1 MAKDQYTDK
10 TLNRFQKTNLY
21 YATDPFLLYQDPTY
35 LGFKLL
41 FEFDQPTSGL
51 LSRNTHINTAMGY
64 LNSIGDQYRVTYLSK
79 FVDILEG
86 VNKKTPWFF
95 QTIEGLPDVW
105 KRGYQE
111 ADFKPILPKDRK
123 ITIGCE
129 ESIDLRVSTM
139 MDLYR
144 KATFDWNFR
153 REVIP
158 WNLRTFKVW
167 IYVYEARNI
176 NVTGQPN
183 SPGLIDIS
191 KILGLQ
197 DINKKQQTE
206 NKRLLGIQD
215 NEEGS
220 SLIDRVTSL
229 GDSVVSGIKDL
240 KDPPVPDNIDV
251 IDTKQSHFLFK
262 LDMCEFL
269 PDESG
274 EFLGKVSNITGERA
288 TQKIAFTYRNVEEVN
303 LNNIYSGDVAI
314 RDAVI
319 GQLNISAFDI
329 PYAAQSNQKGGW
341 SLDSVLNDSGF
352 GVLSPFATMAAD
364 KIESLV
370 SSYAGKLF
378 MGNIFGFSANN
389 LLGNV
394 TGALSGDP
402 TSIVAAAQGAA
413 RQLGNINGK
422 RNDSTKISGDDKYYD
437 EGTPSQGNTSTKIS
451 GDDKYYDNVTP
462 NESNKISNDTKYATR
477 PGSNS
482 FSNKTKDSNDIGN
495 TFE

>member
-1 MAKDQYTDK
+1 MAVEQYTDK

-51 LSRNTHINTAMGY
+51 LSRKTHMNTAMGY

-79 FVDILEG
+79 FVDLLEG
-86 VNKKTPWFF
+86 INKKTPWFF

-105 KRGYQE
+105 KRGFNE
-111 ADFKPILPKDRK
+111 NEFKAMLPKDRK

-129 ESIDLRVSTM
+129 EAIDLRVSTM

-167 IYVYEARNI
+167 VYVYEARKI

-206 NKRLLGIQD
+206 NKRLLGIVDEQD
-215 NEEGS
+215 GS
-220 SLIDRVTSL
+220 SLIDRVTAL
-229 GDSVVSGIKDL
+229 GDSVITGIKDL

-288 TQKIAFTYRNVEEVN
+288 TQKISFTYRNVEEVN
-303 LNNIYSGDVAI
+303 LNNIYAGDVAI

-319 GQLNISAFDI
+319 GQLNIAAFDI
-329 PYAAQSNQKGGW
+329 PYASQSNQKGGW
-341 SLDSVLNDSGF
+341 TLDSVLNDAGF
-352 GVLSPFATMAAD
+352 GVLSPLAGLAAD
-364 KIESLV
+364 KVSSLIE
-370 SSYAGKLF
+370 SYAGKLF
-378 MGNIFGFSANN
+378 MGNIYGFSANN
-389 LLGNV
+389 LVGNAAGV
-394 TGALSGDP
+394 LSGDP
-402 TSIVAAAQGAA
+402 TSILAAANAA
-413 RQLGNINGK
+413 RRQLQNIGGK
-422 RNDSTKISGDDKYYD
+422 KNDSNEIDGNTKYFDD
-437 EGTPSQGNTSTKIS
+437 GTTPSQSNRTKKIPSGNN
-451 GDDKYYDNVTP
+451 KYYDNITP
-462 NESNKISNDTKYATR
+462 NESQDENRN
-477 PGSNS
+477 
-482 FSNKTKDSNDIGN
+482 IGN
-495 TFE
+495 TFS